1 MNTMSNNVF
10 ETLHRL
16 VNSRTIYILKN
27 NKPHKSLLFLDSPG
41 LRNRSQLVFNSDL
54 TNFS

>member
-1 MNTMSNNVF
+1 MNTRSNNVF

-41 LRNRSQLVFNSDL
+41 LRNRPQFVSNNDL